1 MAEISDDENLI
12 VVYQDEVHFQAQTT
26 VTAGWFK
33 KGSHPQVKSLPGR
46 SKVSYSGFLI
56 QESGKLFMCKPGR
69 FNTSTTIESLREFLA
84 VCPPPEG
91 KKYVIIMDNA
101 SWHKAAKKAIGS
113 GRLRHPAYYD
123 ISDYVVF
130 IDMPPYSPD
139 LNPIEQVW
147 RVTRR
152 EYTHNRFF
160 ESTNALE
167 DTTDKA
173 FAEWAEPNS
182 QLQSLCGFM

>member
-1 MAEISDDENLI
+1 MAEIRADENLI
-12 VVYQDEVHFQAQTT
+12 AVYQDEVHFQAQTT
-26 VTAGWFK
+26 VTAAWFK
-33 KGSHPQVKSLPGR
+33 KGSNPNVKSLPGR

-56 QESGKLFMCKPGR
+56 QDSGMLFTCKPDR
-69 FNTSTTIESLREFLA
+69 FNTST
-84 VCPPPEG
+84 G
-91 KKYVIIMDNA
+91 KKYAIVMDNA

-113 GRLRHPAYYD
+113 GRLRHPAFYD

-152 EYTHNRFF
+152 EFTHNRFF
-160 ESTNALE
+160 KSINALE
-167 DTTDKA
+167 GTTDGA
-173 FAEWAEPNS
+173 FAEWAKPNP